1 MSALEKINK
10 DSNKVTN
17 KATNNAGTILFNLEK

>member
-10 DSNKVTN
+10 DNNKVTN
-17 KATNNAGTILFNLEK
+17 QATNNAGTILFTLEK